1 MKHTNILD
9 LRDAIVSG
17 RISPS
22 ELVEE
27 SIARIEAVNPSV
39 NAVIATRFDQA
50 RAEAKSNDYSH
61 TVFKGIPILLK
72 GLGMNMA
79 GEPATAGA
87 KLLAGNI
94 AKTTSNFVQKI
105 LDLGFI
111 VLGQT
116 NTPEFGFKNI
126 TDPELY
132 GHTSHPHHPA
142 YSPGG
147 SSGGAAAALLSGMV
161 PVVAA
166 SDGGGS
172 IRIPASWT
180 GLVGLKPSRGSM
192 PVGPGGYRGWQGASV
207 SFFLNREVSEAE
219 ALFDAMY
226 TEQLGAPFLSKRI
239 AAPLV
244 VNAQGESVLKPLRIA
259 YTTRSPIRLDVS
271 QAAEDLMEKT
281 VKQLRALGHVVVEEE
296 APIDGLE
303 IMKGYYFVNGV
314 ETAAML
320 KGISRQDVELI
331 TWVLYQY
338 GLSLNGYEMVDA
350 LNQWDQA
357 ANDMHLFHE
366 RYDLYLTPSTAYTAP
381 RLDENYFDEE
391 TRARMENIEHEAD
404 KYQVAWDMFEQ
415 SLKRTPFTMLANL
428 TGQPAISL
436 PMHITADGFP
446 IGAQFMAPKGSEALL
461 FEIAKQLEPH
471 FEMLGEVEG

>member
-1 MKHTNILD
+1 MKHINILD
-9 LRDAIVSG
+9 LREDIISG
-17 RISPS
+17 RRSPAD
-22 ELVEE
+22 LVEE
-27 SIARIEAVNPSV
+27 AIARIEKLNPSI
-39 NAVIATRFDQA
+39 NAVTSTRFDRA
-50 RAEAKSNDYSH
+50 REEAKQNDYSQ
-61 TVFKGIPILLK
+61 TVFKGIPILIK

-87 KLLAGNI
+87 KLLKDYVAPETNH
-94 AKTTSNFVQKI
+94 FVQKI

-132 GHTSHPHHPA
+132 GHTHHPHHPDH
-142 YSPGG
+142 SPGG
-147 SSGGAAAALLSGMV
+147 SSGGSAAALLAGMV

-172 IRIPASWT
+172 IRIPASWS

-192 PVGPGGYRGWQGASV
+192 PVGPGSYRGWQGASV
-207 SFFLNREVSEAE
+207 NFFLTREVSEAE

-226 TEQLGAPFLSKRI
+226 TEQLGAPFLSRRT
-239 AAPLV
+239 AAPLIT
-244 VNAQGESVLKPLRIA
+244 NEQGETVLKPLRIA
-259 YTTRSPIRLDVS
+259 YTTNSPIKLEVS
-271 QAAEDLMEKT
+271 DAAKDLMAKT
-281 VKQLRALGHVVVEEE
+281 IKHLEALGHEVVEEE

-314 ETAAML
+314 ETASML
-320 KGISRQDVELI
+320 KGISRDQVELI

-338 GLSLNGYEMVDA
+338 GLSLDGYEMVDA

-357 ANDMHLFHE
+357 ASDMDAFHQK
-366 RYDLYLTPSTAYTAP
+366 YDLYLTPSTAFTSP
-381 RLDENYFDEE
+381 RLDEVYFDDA
-391 TRARMENIEHEAD
+391 TRARMENIEHEED

-436 PMHITADGFP
+436 PLHITEDGFP

-461 FEIAKQLEPH
+461 FELAKQLEPH
-471 FEMLGEVEG
+471 FEMLDPLA